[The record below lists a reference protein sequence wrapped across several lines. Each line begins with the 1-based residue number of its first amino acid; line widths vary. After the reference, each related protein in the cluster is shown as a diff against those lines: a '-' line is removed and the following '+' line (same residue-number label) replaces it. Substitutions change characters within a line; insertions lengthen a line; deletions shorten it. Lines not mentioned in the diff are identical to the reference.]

1 MIMIN
6 PPYAWKLNT
15 YEDFIEHSA
24 YLDKRM
30 STTTY
35 IVNLTLKEI
44 NDNFFKRDIQYLLGK
59 EIEKPFQDKTGKVAK
74 STIYSNDP
82 DQTGRRL
89 EKINSFHV
97 LYNSIKDNGVKHPL
111 SINYFKSGKFGTHPG
126 NTRLFFGDFYKEK
139 IYSVL
144 TDYKGTVK
152 QDFPNIIFYNTNEVS
167 FDVSDL
173 SLILHDAKQSMPGS
187 IIGPAEET
195 DFEYKE
201 ITEVPDAVLGDPT
214 KYEIIKTYQ
223 LKKNNT
229 VLVVNDQMILQK
241 TNNIWEFCQ

>member
-6 PPYAWKLNT
+6 PPHTWKLNT
-15 YEDFIEHSA
+15 YEDFIEHSS

-30 STTTY
+30 STNTY
-35 IVNLTLKEI
+35 VVHMTLNEI
-44 NDNFFKRDIQYLLGK
+44 NDSFFKRDIQYLLGK
-59 EIEKPFQDKTGKVAK
+59 EIEKPFQDETGKVTK
-74 STIYSNDP
+74 NTIYSSDP

-97 LYNSIKDNGVKHPL
+97 LYNSIKEMGVKHPL
-111 SINYFKSGKFGTHPG
+111 SINYFKSGKFGMHPG
-126 NTRLFFGDFYKEK
+126 NTRLYFSNFFKEK
-139 IYSVL
+139 IYSVIA
-144 TDYKGTVK
+144 DYTGTIK
-152 QDFPNIIFYNTNEVS
+152 QDYPENLFYNVDEIS

-187 IIGPAEET
+187 IIGPAEES

-201 ITEVPDAVLGDPT
+201 ITEVPDQLLADPT
-214 KYEIIKTYQ
+214 RHKIPKMYQ

-229 VLVVNDQMILQK
+229 VLTVNDQIILQK
-241 TNNIWEFCQ
+241 TNSMWEFCE